1 MVFCCAA
8 SCENGCGQKSKTLA
22 EGDADVCSRQVI
34 KASKVCA
41 TGGSL
46 PCMMRYVP
54 SEESKVAAAAY
65 DAEQNEVVDESAV
78 VATVSDETEKPW
90 YTKVA
95 DWFIN

>member
-1 MVFCCAA
+1 
-8 SCENGCGQKSKTLA
+8 
-22 EGDADVCSRQVI
+22 
-34 KASKVCA
+34 
-41 TGGSL
+41 
-46 PCMMRYVP
+46 MMRYVP

-90 YTKVA
+90 YTKVT

>member
-1 MVFCCAA
+1 
-8 SCENGCGQKSKTLA
+8 
-22 EGDADVCSRQVI
+22 
-34 KASKVCA
+34 
-41 TGGSL
+41 
-46 PCMMRYVP
+46 MMRYVP

>member
-41 TGGSL
+41 AGGYL
-46 PCMMRYVP
+46 PCMMRFV
-54 SEESKVAAAAY
+54 SSKKSQVAVAAY
-65 DAEQNEVVDESAV
+65 DAEQAAGSGRRVGSYRI
-78 VATVSDETEKPW
+78 S
-90 YTKVA
+90 
-95 DWFIN
+95 